1 MTTGT
6 LLIIALTG
14 FLVLL
19 VYGEISLAWKK
30 IDRAH
35 EGKEA
40 LRPGQPH
47 KAPDGSL
54 LVACSRAWA
63 GFFEK
68 SALICR
74 KDPALEAAA
83 PAMERLVRTMT
94 LYDQGGDLIDVP
106 AEVFLN
112 AGESIRTMAETIEV
126 RYIVDHYDE
135 AVGDGVK
142 GYAEYLCCLSALEK
156 DLKKIS
162 KIR

>member
-6 LLIIALTG
+6 LIIIALTG
-14 FLVLL
+14 FLILL

-54 LVACSRAWA
+54 LVACSRAWT

-68 SALICR
+68 SVLICR

-83 PAMERLVRTMT
+83 PAMERLVRTMA
-94 LYDQGGDLIDVP
+94 LYDRGGDLIDVP

-112 AGESIRTMAETIEV
+112 AGEAISAMSKTIKAG
-126 RYIVDHYDE
+126 YIVEHYDN

-142 GYAEYLCCLSALEK
+142 GYAEYLRCLETLEK
-156 DLKKIS
+156 DLDTIS
-162 KIR
+162 KTK